1 MVLEFSLLIAAALC
15 SFAVGFPVYYWLTHL
30 KVMDV
35 PNARSNHGRPTTR
48 GGGIAIMISIL
59 LGTVFLTFFKQR
71 FDLAALV
78 MVVFALGGVSL
89 IDDIRTLPTTLR
101 FISHILAAL
110 VLLALL
116 DWPAVEIELYSGY
129 SFQITAPVGWMLIV
143 LWLVGYTN
151 AFNFMDGING
161 IAAGQAAITAIGTAL
176 LAQLGGVDPWG
187 LPVLFGFIVA
197 GSALGFLPHNFPKAR
212 MFMGDVGSTSLGL
225 TLASMAIW
233 IALKGGEKLM
243 IPLVLLHANFLL
255 DTSATLLRRIWR
267 GEKWYEAHREHFYQR
282 LVRSGK
288 SHAFVTN
295 WEMALQ
301 ALVVVMLMIYM
312 GLGLAGRITLM
323 VLIPL
328 VWLSFFLY
336 CDIQFRKSEQT
347 RAIRRSAHEA
357 ITEVKISTSQS

>member
-1 MVLEFSLLIAAALC
+1 MLLELGLFLATALC
-15 SFAVGFPVYYWLTHL
+15 TFLLGFPVYWLLTRL
-30 KVMDV
+30 KVLDV

-89 IDDIRTLPTTLR
+89 IDDIRTLPTSLR

-116 DWPAVEIELYSGY
+116 DWPAVEIEFYSGH
-129 SFQITAPVGWMLIV
+129 SFQITAPMGWMLIV

-176 LAQLGGVDPWG
+176 LARLGGIDPWG

-233 IALKGGEKLM
+233 IALKDGEKLM
-243 IPLVLLHANFLL
+243 IPLILLHANFLL
-255 DTSATLLRRIWR
+255 DTSVTLLRRIWR

-312 GLGLAGRITLM
+312 GSGLTGRITLM
-323 VLIPL
+323 ILILL

-336 CDIQFRKSEQT
+336 CDVQFRKSEQAKAVS
-347 RAIRRSAHEA
+347 RPADDALSEIK
-357 ITEVKISTSQS
+357 VSTSRS